1 MRTHQFSSAII
12 LAGILLT
19 GCAGA
24 IAEKPDT
31 KAMAKP
37 AAEAPAINP
46 EVTAAIAA
54 AKAAQKKAA
63 AADGEWRDVGKFI
76 KNAEKAAKA
85 GKDEQ
90 AMKLAKKAQ
99 RQSELGYEQAME
111 QKKTASMEQYF
122 PK

>member
-1 MRTHQFSSAII
+1 MNTHHSISAIA

-24 IAEKPDT
+24 VAEKPDM

-37 AAEAPAINP
+37 AATAENS
-46 EVTAAIAA
+46 EVKAAIAA

-63 AADGEWRDVGKFI
+63 AAEGEWRDVGKFI
-76 KNAEKAAKA
+76 KKAEKAAKE
-85 GKDEQ
+85 GKIEQ

-99 RQSELGYEQAME
+99 RQSELGYEQAMD
-111 QKKTASMEQYF
+111 QKKNASMEQYF